1 MFINYYLMP
10 WSANWHSSCF
20 IWACEELTLNLFK
33 IFFLLVCLFHFKIC
47 RHHIS
52 VISTI
57 IIFISTVILLTWASC
72 SSTFRW
78 PNLAVQKSVRQ
89 EFNLIGEFWNLVF
102 KSMIWITATCLMV
115 AVVTMDCKCKSEF
128 ISNYQLLFANS
139 HFNSWHLDQFILF
152 AKFTITPH
160 SCSPCSSSHPQFEC
174 NSRTCCLTQSTKVVG
189 APNSHLW
196 LSGRSDSGALRQITF
211 WSLIRDD
218 DHSLVLFF

>member
-1 MFINYYLMP
+1 MI
-10 WSANWHSSCF
+10 SQ
-20 IWACEELTLNLFK
+20 LTLQLLYLGLRRVHTKCVQNLF
-33 IFFLLVCLFHFKIC
+33 FVGFSFHFKIF
-47 RHHIS
+47 RHLIS

-57 IIFISTVILLTWASC
+57 IILISLVIHLTWASS

-128 ISNYQLLFANS
+128 IPNYQLLFANS
-139 HFNSWHLDQFILF
+139 HFNSWHLDQFL

-160 SCSPCSSSHPQFEC
+160 SHSPCSSSRPQFEC
-174 NSRTCCLTQSTKVVG
+174 NSRTYCPPQSTKVVG
-189 APNSHLW
+189 GSKSHLW

-211 WSLIRDD
+211 WSLITDD
-218 DHSLVLFF
+218 DQSLVLFF